1 MFQDVSLSGHALH
14 RSAQRNISH
23 EDIEFII
30 QNGDRLH
37 RTGVI
42 FCQLRHRNIPDDMPG
57 NHRGW
62 QLVGTTVVL
71 CKCGLYVVTIYREE
85 KAFHRDSRKAKYNHS
100 PENTTCPCCGSYAN

>member
-1 MFQDVSLSGHALH
+1 MIQDVSLSSHALH
-14 RSAQRNISH
+14 RSAQRNISE

-42 FCQLRHRNIPDDMPG
+42 FCQLRHRNIPVDTPG

-62 QLVGTTVVL
+62 KLVGTTVVL
-71 CKCGLYVVTIYREE
+71 CKCGLYVVTLYREK
-85 KAFHRDSRKAKYNHS
+85 KAFQRDSRKAKYNQR
-100 PENTTCPCCGSYAN
+100 PEIATCPCCGTYAN